1 MTPSGLK
8 KVLET
13 SGPRYIRASRKKK
26 GRILDGAEKVTDLA
40 KPWSIPWSQPAPV
53 TDLLRKALVHSL
65 KSQPAP
71 VGQGRVGLPRP
82 TAQKLPRP

>member
-26 GRILDGAEKVTDLA
+26 GRILDGAEKG
-40 KPWSIPWSQPAPV
+40 
-53 TDLLRKALVHSL
+53 TDLLRKALVHSR